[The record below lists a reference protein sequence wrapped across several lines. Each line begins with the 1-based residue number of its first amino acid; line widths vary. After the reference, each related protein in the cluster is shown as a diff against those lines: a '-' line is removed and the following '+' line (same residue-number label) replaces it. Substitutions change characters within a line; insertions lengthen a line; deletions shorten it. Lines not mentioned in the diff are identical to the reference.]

1 MESGTQGAR
10 ERILKGRH
18 VIGLFF
24 LMMLLSAA
32 FFTLGYVLGRNQYDD
47 RVYAISKHIPNEP
60 TPPNSDWDFYHAADK
75 KADKKPD
82 NDYLK
87 VPEERAVGPKMTPVA
102 VHKHLRSRK
111 REMP

>member
-1 MESGTQGAR
+1 MESGTQGVG

-18 VIGLFF
+18 VIGLLF

-47 RVYAISKHIPNEP
+47 HVYATSNHIRNEP
-60 TPPNSDWDFYHAADK
+60 TPPNSDWEFYHAVEK
-75 KADKKPD
+75 EPG
-82 NDYLK
+82 NDSLK
-87 VPEERAVGPKMTPVA
+87 VPPERTVSPKTTPVA
-102 VHKHLRSRK
+102 VHKHLKSRK